1 MAARTPSLS
10 PNTTRTPHYDC
21 RRPNSIFPPLTQFLS
36 LKSLNT
42 SWLGTSKLPPIRIPP
57 PEHRPISATA
67 LSSLPTAKPE
77 RVFSPTEEVPKWSLK
92 AIKSFAMAELEARK
106 LNTKGIG
113 TEALLLGIL
122 LEDVPNN
129 LQNKERSAFP
139 SLKIMHI
146 PKNTSLKCWNSRV
159 VTVDPLRGANC
170 GISDPM
176 VLESR
181 TALQLTSHATNL
193 AANFLWANGI
203 TLFKAREE
211 AVKLYAEQKEK
222 AIKLYGKRNAVT
234 DREPPPL
241 TESAQR
247 AVDWAFDKKL
257 KSGESGEITPAHL
270 LLGVWSEKES
280 YGYKIMSALGFN
292 DEKAKQLETLIS
304 KPGIGDD

>member
-1 MAARTPSLS
+1 MAVRTLSVS
-10 PNTTRTPHYDC
+10 PNATRTPHYDC

-42 SWLGTSKLPPIRIPP
+42 SWLGTSKLSPIRIPL
-57 PEHRPISATA
+57 PEHRPISAAA

-122 LEDVPNN
+122 LE
-129 LQNKERSAFP
+129 
-139 SLKIMHI
+139 
-146 PKNTSLKCWNSRV
+146 
-159 VTVDPLRGANC
+159 
-170 GISDPM
+170 
-176 VLESR
+176 
-181 TALQLTSHATNL
+181 ATNL

-211 AVKLYAEQKEK
+211 AVKLYGAEQKKK
-222 AIKLYGKRNAVT
+222 AVKLYGKRNAVT

-247 AVDWAFDKKL
+247 ALDWAFDKKL
-257 KSGESGEITPAHL
+257 KSGESGEITPARL

-280 YGYKIMSALGFN
+280 DGYKIMSALGFN